1 MKHPMLCLLVPLA
14 LLFPATSNAAHNEL
28 AMSTPS
34 HNATG
39 QVPGAKEE
47 LKSSMDEMDRAM
59 MEADDPNFSRA
70 FVVKMIEH
78 HKGAI
83 EMSRILLKYSKDA
96 ELCRMTEKGMKMQ
109 EKEIGEL
116 QQWLKDHGGIP
127 RS

>member
-1 MKHPMLCLLVPLA
+1 MKHPMLCLLVPVA
-14 LLFPATSNAAHNEL
+14 LMLSAPANAAHNEL
-28 AMSTPS
+28 AMSTPA
-34 HNATG
+34 HNASG
-39 QVPGAKEE
+39 QAQGPKEE
-47 LKSSMDEMDRAM
+47 LKSSMEEMDRAM

-78 HKGAI
+78 HKGAV

-96 ELCRMTEKGMKMQ
+96 ELRRMTGKGMKMQ

-116 QQWLKDHGGIP
+116 QQWLRDHGGSP